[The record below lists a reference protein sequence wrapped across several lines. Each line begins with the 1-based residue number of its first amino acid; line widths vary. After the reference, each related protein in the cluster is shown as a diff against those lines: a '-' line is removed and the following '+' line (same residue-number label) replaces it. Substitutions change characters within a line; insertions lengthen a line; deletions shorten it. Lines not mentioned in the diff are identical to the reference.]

1 MNSFRFVPVLV
12 LLALTLATL
21 LTGSVYA
28 NDVSQTE
35 ESITC
40 GVNEDPPPQSE
51 GDHGTTIVVFR
62 ESDAYGSV
70 DVVMSG
76 YRWFKGCDFGLETIL
91 QWDLH
96 GALSDQVDAL
106 STFKARAKGY
116 YNIRASY
123 SGLSN
128 IKLQIHGQKYT
139 ASCTVGAIPPDTE
152 AKFTI
157 NGTADEYIFENRFA
171 CYYTVSSDIDP
182 NCCIRARSIS
192 GLYSE

>member
-1 MNSFRFVPVLV
+1 MNRCRLVPV
-12 LLALTLATL
+12 LALTLAVL
-21 LTGSVYA
+21 LAGTVYA
-28 NDVSQTE
+28 DDASQTE
-35 ESITC
+35 ESII
-40 GVNEDPPPQSE
+40 NEVAEDLPQSE
-51 GDHGTTIVVFR
+51 GDQGTTIVVFR
-62 ESDAYGSV
+62 DSNVFGSV

-76 YRWFKGCDFGLETIL
+76 YNGFKGCDFGLETVL

-96 GALSDQVDAL
+96 GDLSDRVDVL
-106 STFKARAKGY
+106 STLQAKAKGY
-116 YNIRASY
+116 LNIRASY

-182 NCCIRARSIS
+182 NCCIRARSTN
-192 GLYSE
+192 GLFSE